1 MTRRGRQS
9 DASRNVCAGLALVIA
24 TGAVATACARSA
36 EERQLDTMREEIQ
49 ELQQTQDRETA
60 RDPGDSPLPAAT
72 PVLETPPPLP
82 LASSAVTLGGGAE
95 APLGPDDEA
104 DTEDTAPRPAIRVVG
119 AARGTGR
126 GPGRSEDS
134 VEHSDPEEATSS
146 RGESDRTTSLT
157 PEAAHAYEAAQALVR
172 ARQFE
177 KALDALAAF
186 LVRWPDHPYADAAMY
201 WRGEC
206 YFARGEYARAIEQLE
221 GVLARY
227 PEGTKVPDA
236 LLKLG
241 MAEQKLGHA
250 DKAKDWFERLSQRFP
265 DSAAARHLRQL
276 HASEVQSPA
285 TSR

>member
-1 MTRRGRQS
+1 MKRRGTQAIPPCPRRLPS
-9 DASRNVCAGLALVIA
+9 WRLRHRFPLHRPPSRS
-24 TGAVATACARSA
+24 AVAR
-36 EERQLDTMREEIQ
+36 
-49 ELQQTQDRETA
+49 
-60 RDPGDSPLPAAT
+60 
-72 PVLETPPPLP
+72 
-82 LASSAVTLGGGAE
+82 E

-119 AARGTGR
+119 AARGPGR

-134 VEHSDPEEATSS
+134 VEHSDPEEATSA
-146 RGESDRTTSLT
+146 RGESDRTTSLI

-177 KALDALAAF
+177 KALDALAGF
-186 LVRWPDHPYADAAMY
+186 LVRWPNYPYADAAMY